1 MTNYLTTSLAASTYQ
16 TIANMSNYVL
26 TSTPLNSITI
36 PTGNLDLNNNK
47 ITNLT
52 PGTNPN
58 DAVCFS

>member
-1 MTNYLTTSLAASTYQ
+1 
-16 TIANMSNYVL
+16 MSNYVL

-36 PTGNLDLNNNK
+36 PTASLNLNNNK
-47 ITNLT
+47 ITNLL